1 MNIKK
6 KQYHFVKRGI
16 AVGVLTVALLM
27 GQAHTTKI
35 FAQAENDEEAM
46 PVETTG
52 QEELLNDIIPLAV
65 HSHDGIEWTEAASLP
80 TSSGNYYLTGNIT
93 VSSDWTVPAGTIN
106 LCLAGYKITITGG
119 NIKVPSGST
128 LNIFDC
134 SNDSSGCIERT
145 DESSSSYQYNKTVI
159 YISANGNV
167 TIHNGKIIGTQLG
180 IYSYG
185 NLQISNG
192 TVIANNGAGIYNYEG
207 NLTVSAGRIE
217 SSTSNAIQNWRGNI
231 DIKGGT
237 IISGKANP
245 TSNAI
250 YSNGGSFKLSGAPDL
265 EGGYEDDI
273 YLYNSYITI
282 TGPLTNSKKYRVAIG
297 VQNLWFEPFTNTE
310 KSLVGYNSVEKF
322 EAANNYYIN
331 RHYFEV
337 VLNEENQ
344 LVFREKEYTITYDPG
359 MYGEGE
365 ITPTTKKHISASCTL
380 SQNTFTRTGYIQ
392 TGWATVDGGSKAY
405 ELGDKYT
412 ENKSLTLY
420 PAWEANKYTVTFDYQ
435 GATESNETES
445 KQVTFDSAYGEL
457 PTPVKPG
464 LQFDGWYTEAEGGT
478 KVTSSTIVTI
488 STDHTLYAHWVKE
501 APVIDAGNIDK
512 EIQAGEN
519 APEITIPMDTAKLAD
534 AVLTEEEKRMVE
546 NGANIKI
553 LLTVEDAGNTVSAED
568 KQKVEAASGEYV
580 IGQYLNIE
588 LLKVIN
594 GSRSNITA
602 TNQPIPIVISIPDNL
617 KGTGNRT
624 YAIIRVH
631 DGVVTVLKDMDDNS
645 NTITIETDLFSTYAI
660 VYAEEEATNAGSKT
674 EEETTIASPK
684 TGDSATPE
692 LYAVL
697 SMAAGLSLLG
707 FLFKYKKIK

>member
-27 GQAHTTKI
+27 GQADTTKI
-35 FAQAENDEEAM
+35 FAQAENDEEVM

-52 QEELLNDIIPLAV
+52 QEEFLNDIIPLAV

-93 VSSDWTVPAGTIN
+93 VSTDWTVPAGTIN

-134 SNDSSGCIERT
+134 SNDSSGCIERA
-145 DESSSSYQYNKTVI
+145 DESSSSSQANKTVI
-159 YISANGNV
+159 NISANGNM
-167 TIHNGKIIGTQLG
+167 TIYNGKIIGTQLG
-180 IYSYG
+180 IYSKG
-185 NLQISNG
+185 NLQINNG
-192 TVIANNGAGIYNYEG
+192 TVIANNGPGIYNSDG
-207 NLTVSAGRIE
+207 NLAVSAGRIE
-217 SSTSNAIQNWRGNI
+217 SSTSNAILNWHGNI

-237 IISGKANP
+237 IISGKTDP

-250 YSNGGSFKLSGAPDL
+250 FSNSGSFKLSGAPDL
-265 EGGYEDDI
+265 EGSYEDDI
-273 YLYNSYITI
+273 YLMGTYITI

-297 VQNLWFEPFTNTE
+297 DPNLCFVPFTNTD
-310 KSLVGYNSVEKF
+310 KSLVNYNSVENF

-337 VLNEENQ
+337 VLDEENQ

-365 ITPTTKKHISASCTL
+365 ITPTTKKYISTSCTL
-380 SQNTFTRTGYIQ
+380 SQNTFTRTGYTQ
-392 TGWATVDGGSKAY
+392 TGWATVDGGSKTY

-412 ENKSLTLY
+412 ENEPITLY
-420 PAWEANKYTVTFDYQ
+420 PVWEANKYTVTFDYQ
-435 GATESNETES
+435 GATGGNEIGS
-445 KQVTFDSAYGEL
+445 KQVTFDSTYGEL
-457 PTPVKPG
+457 PIPIKPG
-464 LQFDGWYTEAEGGT
+464 LYFAGWYTEAEGGT
-478 KVTSSTIVTI
+478 KVTSSTVVTI
-488 STDHTLYAHWVKE
+488 GINHMLYAHWAKE
-501 APVIDAGNIDK
+501 GSGIDLGNIDK
-512 EIQAGEN
+512 EVQVGEN
-519 APEITIPMDTAKLAD
+519 APAITIPMDTAKLAD

-568 KQKVEAASGEYV
+568 KQKVEAASGKYV

-588 LLKVIN
+588 LLKIIN
-594 GSRSNITA
+594 GYGSNITA
-602 TNQPIPIVISIPDNL
+602 TNLPIPIVISIPDNL
-617 KGTGNRT
+617 KGTGNRV

-631 DGVVTVLKDMDDNS
+631 NGEVTVLKDMDNNPD
-645 NTITIETDLFSTYAI
+645 TITIETDLFSTYAI
-660 VYAEEEATNAGSKT
+660 VYAEGEATITG
-674 EEETTIASPK
+674 PK
-684 TGDSATPE
+684 TGDTATPE
-692 LYAVL
+692 LYVVL
-697 SMAAGLSLLG
+697 SMVAGFSLLG
-707 FLFKYKKIK
+707 FILASKKKK